1 MANRVFVIADTHFGH
16 KNVIEFEK
24 EFRPFQTI
32 EEHDDELVY
41 RWNNTVNKNDTIWH
55 LGDVLFGKDSF
66 ETLKRLKGVKKLV
79 MGNHDHYPIELYL
92 EHFNSVHSS
101 VKLRNALFSH
111 IPVHPNQ
118 LLRFPANIHG
128 HMHSK
133 ELNSPYYACVSVEHT
148 ELAPVLLDKIMLR
161 FPL

>member
-1 MANRVFVIADTHFGH
+1 MTNRVFVIADTHFGH
-16 KNVIEFEK
+16 KKVIEFEN

-55 LGDVLFGKDSF
+55 LGDVLFGRGAF

-79 MGNHDHYPIELYL
+79 LGNHDHYPIELYL

-101 VKLRNALFSH
+101 VKLRNALFTH
-111 IPVHPNQ
+111 IPIHPNQ
-118 LLRFPANIHG
+118 LLRFRANVHG

-133 ELNSPYYACVSVEHT
+133 SLNSPNYACVSVEHT
-148 ELAPVLLDKIMLR
+148 DLAPVLIDKVMQR
-161 FPL
+161 FPE